1 MADIP
6 ILEPLASIESL
17 ALKTGGD
24 RNDERLQLALDLASG
39 RFREQA
45 NNPISMISETVILDS
60 DGGRTLALPCL
71 PVREVTALEIDGQPI
86 TDFEWSESGVIRLD
100 RPIPDKW
107 RSVEVT
113 YRHGYAPVPKGIQD
127 VVLEQAAAI
136 YQTLPGLVSY
146 TTGAEQRTY
155 SSALTVG
162 TTAQWAAMV
171 ARYKVD

>member
-1 MADIP
+1 MAEST
-6 ILEPLASIESL
+6 LEPLASIDDL
-17 ALKTGGD
+17 ALKTGGKAD
-24 RNDERLQLALDLASG
+24 DEKLKLALILASG

-45 NNPISMISETVILDS
+45 NNPISMMTETVILDS
-60 DGGRTLALPCL
+60 DGGRALILPCL
-71 PVREVTALEIDGQPI
+71 PVCEVSELVIDGRVV
-86 TDFEWSESGVIRLD
+86 TDFEWSEAGAIRLD

-107 RSVEVT
+107 RSVQVT
-113 YRHGYAPVPKGIQD
+113 YKHGYAPVPNGIQD

>member
-1 MADIP
+1 MVESTLD
-6 ILEPLASIESL
+6 PLASIDDL
-17 ALKTGGD
+17 ALKTGGKAD
-24 RNDERLQLALDLASG
+24 DEKLKLALDLASG

-45 NNPISMISETVILDS
+45 NNPISMMTETVILDS
-60 DGGRTLALPCL
+60 DGGRALTLPCL
-71 PVREVTALEIDGQPI
+71 PVHEVLALVINGRQV
-86 TDFEWSESGVIRLD
+86 TDFEWSASGAIRLD

-107 RSVEVT
+107 RSVQVT

-136 YQTLPGLVSY
+136 YQTLPGLVSC

>member
-1 MADIP
+1 MVESTLD
-6 ILEPLASIESL
+6 PLTSIDDL
-17 ALKTGGD
+17 ALKTGGKAD
-24 RNDERLQLALDLASG
+24 DEKLKLALDLASG

-45 NNPISMISETVILDS
+45 NNPISMMTETVILDS
-60 DGGRTLALPCL
+60 DGGRALTLPCL
-71 PVREVTALEIDGQPI
+71 PVHEVLALVINGRQV
-86 TDFEWSESGVIRLD
+86 TDFEWSASGAIRLD

-107 RSVEVT
+107 RSVQVT

>member
-1 MADIP
+1 MVESTLD
-6 ILEPLASIESL
+6 PLASIDDL
-17 ALKTGGD
+17 ALKTGGKAD
-24 RNDERLQLALDLASG
+24 DEKLKLALDLASG

-45 NNPISMISETVILDS
+45 NNPISMMTETVILDS
-60 DGGRTLALPCL
+60 DGGRALTLPCL
-71 PVREVTALEIDGQPI
+71 PVHEVLALVIDGRQV
-86 TDFEWSESGVIRLD
+86 TDFEWSASGAIRLN

-107 RSVEVT
+107 RSVQVT

>member
-1 MADIP
+1 MAESTLD
-6 ILEPLASIESL
+6 PLASIDDL
-17 ALKTGGD
+17 ALKTGGKAD
-24 RNDERLQLALDLASG
+24 DEKLKLALDLASG

-45 NNPISMISETVILDS
+45 NNPISMMTETVTLDS
-60 DGGRTLALPCL
+60 DGGRALTLPCL
-71 PVREVTALEIDGQPI
+71 PVREVSELVIDGQQV
-86 TDFEWSESGVIRLD
+86 TDFEWSTSGAIRLD

-107 RSVEVT
+107 RSVQVT
-113 YRHGYAPVPKGIQD
+113 YRHGYDPVPKGIQD

>member
-1 MADIP
+1 M
-6 ILEPLASIESL
+6 
-17 ALKTGGD
+17 
-24 RNDERLQLALDLASG
+24 
-39 RFREQA
+39 
-45 NNPISMISETVILDS
+45 
-60 DGGRTLALPCL
+60 
-71 PVREVTALEIDGQPI
+71 REVSELVIDGRQV
-86 TDFEWSESGVIRLD
+86 TDFEWSTSGAIRLD

-107 RSVEVT
+107 RSVQIT
-113 YRHGYAPVPKGIQD
+113 YRHGYDPVPKGIQD
-127 VVLEQAAAI
+127 VVLEQAATI

>member
-1 MADIP
+1 M
-6 ILEPLASIESL
+6 
-17 ALKTGGD
+17 
-24 RNDERLQLALDLASG
+24 
-39 RFREQA
+39 
-45 NNPISMISETVILDS
+45 
-60 DGGRTLALPCL
+60 
-71 PVREVTALEIDGQPI
+71 
-86 TDFEWSESGVIRLD
+86 
-100 RPIPDKW
+100 
-107 RSVEVT
+107 
-113 YRHGYAPVPKGIQD
+113 

>member
-1 MADIP
+1 MVESTLD
-6 ILEPLASIESL
+6 PLASIDDL
-17 ALKTGGD
+17 ALKTGGKAD
-24 RNDERLQLALDLASG
+24 DEKLKLALDLASG

-45 NNPISMISETVILDS
+45 NNPISMMTETVILDS
-60 DGGRTLALPCL
+60 DGGRALTLPCL
-71 PVREVTALEIDGQPI
+71 PVHEVLALVIDGRQV
-86 TDFEWSESGVIRLD
+86 TDFEWSASGAIRLD

-107 RSVEVT
+107 RSVQVT

>member
-1 MADIP
+1 MAESTLD
-6 ILEPLASIESL
+6 PLASIDDL
-17 ALKTGGD
+17 ALKTGGKAD
-24 RNDERLQLALDLASG
+24 DEKLKLALDLASG

-45 NNPISMISETVILDS
+45 NNPISMMTETVTLDS
-60 DGGRTLALPCL
+60 DGGRALTLPCL
-71 PVREVTALEIDGQPI
+71 PVHEVLALVIDGRQV
-86 TDFEWSESGVIRLD
+86 TDFEWSASGAIRLD

-107 RSVEVT
+107 RSVQVT
-113 YRHGYAPVPKGIQD
+113 YRHGYAPVPTGIQD

>member
-1 MADIP
+1 MAESTLD
-6 ILEPLASIESL
+6 PLASIDDL
-17 ALKTGGD
+17 ALKTGGKAD
-24 RNDERLQLALDLASG
+24 DEKLKLALDLASG

-45 NNPISMISETVILDS
+45 NNPISMMTETVILDS
-60 DGGRTLALPCL
+60 DGGRALTLPCL
-71 PVREVTALEIDGQPI
+71 PVREVSELVIDGRQV
-86 TDFEWSESGVIRLD
+86 TDFEWSASGAIRLD

-107 RSVEVT
+107 RSVQVT
-113 YRHGYAPVPKGIQD
+113 YRHGYDPVPKGIQD
-127 VVLEQAAAI
+127 VVLEQAVAI

>member
-1 MADIP
+1 MVESTLD
-6 ILEPLASIESL
+6 PLASIDDL
-17 ALKTGGD
+17 ALKIGGKAD
-24 RNDERLQLALDLASG
+24 DEKLKLALDLASG

-45 NNPISMISETVILDS
+45 NNPISMMTETVILDS
-60 DGGRTLALPCL
+60 DGGRALTLPCL
-71 PVREVTALEIDGQPI
+71 PVHEVLALVINGRQV
-86 TDFEWSESGVIRLD
+86 TDFEWSASGAIRLD

-107 RSVEVT
+107 RSVQVT

>member
-1 MADIP
+1 MVESTLD
-6 ILEPLASIESL
+6 PLASIDDL
-17 ALKTGGD
+17 ALKTGGKAD
-24 RNDERLQLALDLASG
+24 DEKLKLALDLASG

-45 NNPISMISETVILDS
+45 NNPISMMTETVLDS
-60 DGGRTLALPCL
+60 DGGRALTLPCL
-71 PVREVTALEIDGQPI
+71 PVHEVLALVINGRQV
-86 TDFEWSESGVIRLD
+86 TDFEWSASGAIRLD

-107 RSVEVT
+107 RSVQVT

>member
-1 MADIP
+1 MAESTLD
-6 ILEPLASIESL
+6 PLASIYDL
-17 ALKTGGD
+17 ALKTGGKAD
-24 RNDERLQLALDLASG
+24 DEKLKLALDLASG

-45 NNPISMISETVILDS
+45 NNPISMMTETIILDS
-60 DGGRTLALPCL
+60 DGGRALTLPCL
-71 PVREVTALEIDGQPI
+71 PVHEVTELVIDDRQV
-86 TDFEWSESGVIRLD
+86 TDFEWSTSGAIRLD

-107 RSVEVT
+107 RSMEVT
-113 YRHGYAPVPKGIQD
+113 YRHGYDPVPTGIQD

>member
-1 MADIP
+1 MVESTLD
-6 ILEPLASIESL
+6 PLASIDDL
-17 ALKTGGD
+17 ALKTGGKAD
-24 RNDERLQLALDLASG
+24 DEKLKLALDLASG

-45 NNPISMISETVILDS
+45 NNPISMMTETDILDS
-60 DGGRTLALPCL
+60 DGGRALTLPCL
-71 PVREVTALEIDGQPI
+71 PVHEVLALVINGRQV
-86 TDFEWSESGVIRLD
+86 TDFEWSASGAIRLD

-107 RSVEVT
+107 RSVQVT

>member
-1 MADIP
+1 MVESTLD
-6 ILEPLASIESL
+6 PLASIDDL
-17 ALKTGGD
+17 ALKTGGKAD
-24 RNDERLQLALDLASG
+24 DEKLKLALDLASG

-45 NNPISMISETVILDS
+45 NNPISMMTETVILDS
-60 DGGRTLALPCL
+60 DGGRALTLPCL
-71 PVREVTALEIDGQPI
+71 PVHEVLALVINGRQV
-86 TDFEWSESGVIRLD
+86 TDFEWSASGAMRLD

-107 RSVEVT
+107 RSVQVT

>member
-1 MADIP
+1 MVVSTLD
-6 ILEPLASIESL
+6 PLASIDDL
-17 ALKTGGD
+17 ALKTGGKAD
-24 RNDERLQLALDLASG
+24 DEKLKLALDLASG

-45 NNPISMISETVILDS
+45 NNPISMMTETVILDS
-60 DGGRTLALPCL
+60 DGGRALTLPCL
-71 PVREVTALEIDGQPI
+71 PVHEVLALVINGRQV
-86 TDFEWSESGVIRLD
+86 TDFEWSASGAIRLD

-107 RSVEVT
+107 RSVQVT

>member
-1 MADIP
+1 MAESTLD
-6 ILEPLASIESL
+6 PLASIDDL
-17 ALKTGGD
+17 ALKTGGKAD
-24 RNDERLQLALDLASG
+24 DEKLKLALDLVSG

-45 NNPISMISETVILDS
+45 NNPISMMTETVTLDS
-60 DGGRTLALPCL
+60 DGGRVLTLPCL
-71 PVREVTALEIDGQPI
+71 PVHEVSELVIDGQQV
-86 TDFEWSESGVIRLD
+86 TDFEWSTSGAIRLD

-107 RSVEVT
+107 RSVQVT
-113 YRHGYAPVPKGIQD
+113 YQHGYDPVPKGIQD

>member
-1 MADIP
+1 MAESTLD
-6 ILEPLASIESL
+6 PLASIYDL
-17 ALKTGGD
+17 ALKTGGKAD
-24 RNDERLQLALDLASG
+24 DEKLKLALDLASG

-45 NNPISMISETVILDS
+45 NNPISMMTETVILDS
-60 DGGRTLALPCL
+60 DGGRALTLPCL
-71 PVREVTALEIDGQPI
+71 PVREVSELVIDGRQV
-86 TDFEWSESGVIRLD
+86 TDFEWSTSGA
-100 RPIPDKW
+100 IPVKW
-107 RSVEVT
+107 RSVQIT
-113 YRHGYAPVPKGIQD
+113 YRHGYDPVPKGIQD
-127 VVLEQAAAI
+127 VVLEQAATI

>member
-1 MADIP
+1 MVESTLD
-6 ILEPLASIESL
+6 PLASIDDL
-17 ALKTGGD
+17 ALKTGGKAD
-24 RNDERLQLALDLASG
+24 DEKLKLALDLASG

-45 NNPISMISETVILDS
+45 NNPISMMTETVILDS
-60 DGGRTLALPCL
+60 DGGRALTLPCL
-71 PVREVTALEIDGQPI
+71 PVHEVLALVINGRQV
-86 TDFEWSESGVIRLD
+86 TDFEWSASGAIRLD

-107 RSVEVT
+107 RSVQVT

-171 ARYKVD
+171 ARYTVD

>member
-1 MADIP
+1 MAEST
-6 ILEPLASIESL
+6 LEPLASIDDL
-17 ALKTGGD
+17 ALKTGGKAD
-24 RNDERLQLALDLASG
+24 DEKLQLALILASG

-45 NNPISMISETVILDS
+45 NNPISMMTETVILDS
-60 DGGRTLALPCL
+60 DGGRALTLPCL
-71 PVREVTALEIDGQPI
+71 PVCEVSELVIEGRAVP
-86 TDFEWSESGVIRLD
+86 DFEWSEAGAIRLD

-107 RSVEVT
+107 RSVQVT
-113 YRHGYAPVPKGIQD
+113 YKHGYAPVPNGIQD

>member
-1 MADIP
+1 MVESTLD
-6 ILEPLASIESL
+6 PLASIDDL
-17 ALKTGGD
+17 ALKTGSKAD
-24 RNDERLQLALDLASG
+24 DEKLKLALDLASG

-45 NNPISMISETVILDS
+45 NNPISMMTETVILDS
-60 DGGRTLALPCL
+60 DGGRALTLPCL
-71 PVREVTALEIDGQPI
+71 PVHEVLALVINGRQV
-86 TDFEWSESGVIRLD
+86 TDFEWSASGAIRLD

-107 RSVEVT
+107 RSVQVT